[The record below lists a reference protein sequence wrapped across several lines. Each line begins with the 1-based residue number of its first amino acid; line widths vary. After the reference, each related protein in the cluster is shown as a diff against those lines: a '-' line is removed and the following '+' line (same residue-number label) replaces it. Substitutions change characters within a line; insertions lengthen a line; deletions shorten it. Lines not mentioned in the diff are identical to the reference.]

1 MRPEHEIYIVGTGIR
16 SVDQFTLESEA
27 IVRASNEVLYVDT
40 GVATRA
46 FLEER
51 CPRVTDL
58 YHESYTPE
66 RHRLDAYHHMAARV
80 VEAALDHPPVT
91 FAMHGH
97 PIVFCYAPFLIADM
111 ARLLDL
117 KVEVLPGISSMACL
131 FADLMLDPGVSGIL
145 MYEATEMLLRQ
156 RPLLPDVPTLLWQ
169 VGNLETR
176 LHSTRASRPERLER
190 LLAYLLETYPVD
202 HPVTAFYASPHA
214 LIPPTAFTFPLAEI
228 GAHARALHS
237 GVTLYLPPVRTRPIA
252 DFDLLQKID
261 DPEHVRKVT
270 G

>member
-1 MRPEHEIYIVGTGIR
+1 MRLEHEIYIVGTGIQT
-16 SVDQFTLESEA
+16 VDQFTLESEA

-40 GVATRA
+40 GIATRD

-58 YHESYTPE
+58 YSESYTPE

-97 PIVFCYAPFLIADM
+97 PVVFCYAPFLIADM
-111 ARLLDL
+111 ASLLGL
-117 KVEVLPGISSMACL
+117 NVRVVPGISSLACL
-131 FADLMLDPGVSGIL
+131 CADLMLDPGVSGLL
-145 MYEATEMLLRQ
+145 MYEATEMLLRR

-176 LHSTRASRPERLER
+176 LHSMRASRPERLDR
-190 LLAYLLETYPVD
+190 FRDYLLESYAPD

-214 LIPPTAFTFPLAEI
+214 LIPPTVFTFPLAEI
-228 GAHARALHS
+228 GAHARALHA
-237 GVTLYLPPVRTRPIA
+237 GVTLYLPPARPRPIA
-252 DFDLLQKID
+252 DFDLLRKID
-261 DPEHVRKVT
+261 DPGHLRNVT